1 MIRVRIPLNPTAISV
16 KFTLEKTKMN
26 KKRPGMAQLKKYC
39 DEEAEIVVT
48 IGKVVI
54 LYHPQSCVTFQ
65 LSAS

>member
-1 MIRVRIPLNPTAISV
+1 
-16 KFTLEKTKMN
+16 
-26 KKRPGMAQLKKYC
+26 MAQLKKYC